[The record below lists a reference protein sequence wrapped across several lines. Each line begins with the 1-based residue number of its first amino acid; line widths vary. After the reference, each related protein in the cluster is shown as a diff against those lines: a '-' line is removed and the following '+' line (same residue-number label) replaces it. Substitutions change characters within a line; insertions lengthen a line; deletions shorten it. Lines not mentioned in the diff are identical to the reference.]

1 MPKPSDEE
9 TIFLK
14 IVRREVPAQI
24 LYQDDEITAFR
35 DINPAA
41 PTHVLIVP
49 NKHLPTLNEAT
60 VEDERLLGRIVLTA
74 QRLAHELG
82 VDQTG
87 YRIVMN
93 CNSDGGQSVYHLHFH
108 LLGGRR
114 MAWPPG

>member
-1 MPKPSDEE
+1 MPGLKEDD

-24 LYQDDEITAFR
+24 LYQDDEITAFK

-49 NKHLPTLNEAT
+49 NKRISSLNEAT
-60 VEDERLLGRIVLTA
+60 AEDERLLGKIVLTA

-82 VDQTG
+82 IDQTG
-87 YRIVMN
+87 YRLVMN

-114 MAWPPG
+114 MTWPPG